1 MSSDKT
7 ETLFTDKVAILA
19 DLWTFYKADPEFE
32 DFIEYNDL
40 GLPLAYA
47 IANDIVKATDLAQQF
62 INETFELLLAGLDV
76 EDTGF
81 EALDDILA
89 EAADNPPKD

>member
-1 MSSDKT
+1 MSSDST
-7 ETLFTDKVAILA
+7 TTQYTDRVAILA
-19 DLWTFYKADPEFE
+19 ELWTNYKGDEEFA

-47 IANDIVKATDLAQQF
+47 IDNAIVKSSSLAEQF
-62 INETFELLLAGLDV
+62 INETFELLLAGLAI

-81 EALDDILA
+81 ETLDDILA
-89 EAADNPPKD
+89 EAADGQQT